1 MTDMQKIK
9 TFIEEAEAVLITA
22 GAGMG
27 VDSGLPDFR
36 GNEGF
41 WRAYPPIAKLGLS
54 FSEMANPHWFEEDPS
69 LAWAFYG
76 HRLNLYRETKPHE
89 GFYMLLDLVKQKDD
103 NYFIF
108 TSNVDGQFQKAGFD
122 EEKIYEVHGSI
133 HYLQC
138 TKNCTDKIWENNET
152 IEVDMERFKALNYPL
167 CDKCGAVARPNI
179 LMFGDWGW
187 NDVRAS
193 YQKRLYNT
201 WKKQNRTKK
210 MVVIEIG
217 AGTAIP
223 TVRIEGERTTARTPN
238 ANLIRIN
245 PRESQVGGKREYSVP
260 LGGLEGI
267 RAVLE

>member
-1 MTDMQKIK
+1 MQNIEKIRK
-9 TFIEEAEAVLITA
+9 ITKEAEAVLITA

-54 FSEMANPHWFEEDPS
+54 FSQIANPLWFDKDPS

-76 HRLNLYRETKPHE
+76 HRLDLYRKTTPHE
-89 GFYMLLDLVKQKDD
+89 GFAMLLDLVKEKDE

-138 TKNCTDKIWENNET
+138 TKNCTAKIWKNDEE
-152 IEVDMERFKALNYPL
+152 IKVDMDRFEALNYPK
-167 CDKCGAVARPNI
+167 CPKCGAIARPNI

-187 NDVRAS
+187 NEKRARI
-193 YQKRLYNT
+193 QEARYNRFV
-201 WKKQNRTKK
+201 KHNRKNK
-210 MVVIEIG
+210 MVIIEI
-217 AGTAIP
+217 
-223 TVRIEGERTTARTPN
+223 
-238 ANLIRIN
+238 
-245 PRESQVGGKREYSVP
+245 
-260 LGGLEGI
+260 
-267 RAVLE
+267 